1 MDSLFGKLK
10 SAWKNYSSSKKT
22 KVRSEKQGEHY
33 VRFIVY
39 GRFLNLSKSFS
50 FIAQVSLYCLILKKY
65 LDWVWP
71 APCFEPG
78 QVREEAAIRDR

>member
-10 SAWKNYSSSKKT
+10 SALKT
-22 KVRSEKQGEHY
+22 IVRSEKQGEHY

-39 GRFLNLSKSFS
+39 GRFLNLSKSFP
-50 FIAQVSLYCLILKKY
+50 FIAQVSLYCLMLKKY

>member
-10 SAWKNYSSSKKT
+10 SALKTIVRLKT

-50 FIAQVSLYCLILKKY
+50 FIAQVSLYCLMLKKY